1 MRIAIVGVGNLGSVL
16 AKSLVAHGISREA
29 ILLVTR
35 DATKSEDVVARTGCV
50 PSRLP
55 ALGDDDVMIL
65 AVKPQDFIAASGA
78 IREALSKNTVVLSM
92 MAGISCATLQEQLQH
107 SAVARAMPNLG
118 AGVRESATA
127 FYITDSCSAAQV
139 ARVDTVIFS
148 CGRGWR
154 VEREELMDVA
164 TAVAGS
170 GPAYLC
176 WLGEQMEFVAREE
189 GLPPADAHA
198 LVLQTLKG
206 AVAYLEQDGA
216 TFADLRARV
225 TSPHGTTA
233 AALGVLGERGA
244 DELFRDAIRNA
255 SRRAAQLGR
264 SR

>member
-1 MRIAIVGVGNLGSVL
+1 MKIAIVGVGNLGSVL
-16 AKSLVAHGISREA
+16 AKSLVTHGISREA

-35 DATKSEDVVARTGCV
+35 DSTRSEEIRARTGCV
-50 PSRLP
+50 PTQLP
-55 ALGDDDVMIL
+55 MLGDDDVLII
-65 AVKPQDFIAASGA
+65 AVKPQDFAVASSG

-92 MAGISCATLQEQLQH
+92 MAGISCATLQEKLQH
-107 SAVARAMPNLG
+107 SAIARAMPNLG

-127 FYITDSCSAAQV
+127 FYISESCSAAQV

-154 VEREELMDVA
+154 VEREELIDVA

-189 GLPPADAHA
+189 GVPPADAHA

-206 AVAYLEQDGA
+206 AVAYLEQDGT

-225 TSPHGTTA
+225 TSPNGTTA
-233 AALGVLGERGA
+233 AALRVLQERGA
-244 DELFRDAIRNA
+244 EELFRDAIRQA
-255 SRRAAQLGR
+255 TRRAAELGR